1 MPPEPASTIVL
12 LSLPPDIL
20 VIKPERTLKL
30 LNPDNFSKKTRSSIC
45 RPCSCSTAARSSAPE
60 VFEGAASCA
69 SAAPAAPLAVRYH
82 DVLVVPLLVADLL
95 VAFAEHR
102 RESNFSFFERATE
115 ASCNSLSALGN
126 RRARRRSS
134 LRIWQKVFS
143 RFCLLAAPAS
153 GPEAGRGQ
161 KSAAGASQEKRK
173 RGLPGKGAD
182 TGREEK
188 ELIPAYQGL
197 IPGYQGLIPRKS
209 P

>member
-1 MPPEPASTIVL
+1 MYVAATSYVGQVRD
-12 LSLPPDIL
+12 LP
-20 VIKPERTLKL
+20 
-30 LNPDNFSKKTRSSIC
+30 
-45 RPCSCSTAARSSAPE
+45 
-60 VFEGAASCA
+60 VFEASFALEDLAFALPHLLLAVAASCA

-153 GPEAGRGQ
+153 GPGAGRGQ
-161 KSAAGASQEKRK
+161 KSAAGASQEKRE

>member
-1 MPPEPASTIVL
+1 MPV
-12 LSLPPDIL
+12 SLP
-20 VIKPERTLKL
+20 RNL
-30 LNPDNFSKKTRSSIC
+30 L
-45 RPCSCSTAARSSAPE
+45 
-60 VFEGAASCA
+60 VFEASFALEDLAFALPHLLLAVAASCA

-143 RFCLLAAPAS
+143 RFCLLADRHPGRGRGAARKALRAQAKRK
-153 GPEAGRGQ
+153 GKGGCQEKGLIQAGR
-161 KSAAGASQEKRK
+161 KR
-173 RGLPGKGAD
+173 
-182 TGREEK
+182 
-188 ELIPAYQGL
+188 
-197 IPGYQGLIPRKS
+197 S
-209 P
+209 